1 MYDFI
6 KNELKVVKIL
16 KILDKFLK
24 FLKTDRNTFF
34 TYVLTLVTAYLVVDR
49 VVEMLLMIFTG
60 MGHSYWGGR
69 ISSTA
74 SLNPIISDSIFFN
87 GLTLG

>member
-34 TYVLTLVTAYLVVDR
+34 TNVLTIVSAYLVLDR
-49 VVEMLLMIFTG
+49 VV
-60 MGHSYWGGR
+60 
-69 ISSTA
+69 
-74 SLNPIISDSIFFN
+74 
-87 GLTLG
+87 